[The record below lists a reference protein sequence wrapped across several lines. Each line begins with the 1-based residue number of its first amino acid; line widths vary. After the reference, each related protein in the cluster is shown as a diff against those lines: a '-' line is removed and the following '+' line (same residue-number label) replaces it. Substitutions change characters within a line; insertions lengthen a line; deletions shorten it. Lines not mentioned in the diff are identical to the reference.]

1 MTDQLLDDALV
12 LNGLEDA
19 IVGVSDCG
27 RLIYS
32 YEKVLKIFMD
42 REGWSAEDAEEWV
55 GYNVMGVQPNG
66 AGFIMLYPFARD
78 LLEEAR

>member
-66 AGFIMLYPFARD
+66 AGFIMLYPFDRD
-78 LLEEAR
+78 LLEDAR